1 MSDVQVVHPTLNA
14 SMKAPPNRKGNLAV
28 AALPLGITDC
38 LNENPSQEE
47 GKSRQSSLSRSPLS
61 CLNES
66 PSQKEGKSAPSHTLL
81 SLIQHASMKALPK
94 RKGNPADDRLISER
108 LPSPQ

>member
-38 LNENPSQEE
+38 LNEN
-47 GKSRQSSLSRSPLS
+47 
-61 CLNES
+61 